1 MILGNMFSGDE
12 VSVEKLIGLIIDVT
26 DWSQHI
32 AFIEEIE
39 YKSWL
44 NEYLSGLG

>member
-1 MILGNMFSGDE
+1 MFSRDE
-12 VSVEKLIGLIIDVT
+12 VSVEKLIGLIADVT
-26 DWSQHI
+26 DWSQNI

-39 YKSWL
+39 SKSWV